1 MIGYVSKMKGG
12 NKVMNSVTITVIVCL
27 TVVVIAALIAITNL
41 MKKK

>member
-1 MIGYVSKMKGG
+1 
-12 NKVMNSVTITVIVCL
+12 MNSVTITVIVCL